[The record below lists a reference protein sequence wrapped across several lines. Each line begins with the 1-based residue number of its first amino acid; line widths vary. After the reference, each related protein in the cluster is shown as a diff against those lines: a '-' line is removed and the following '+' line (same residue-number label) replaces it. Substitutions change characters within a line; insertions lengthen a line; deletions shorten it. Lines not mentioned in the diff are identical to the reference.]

1 MSQVTKSKKTDLTA
15 AFIEQ
20 YNLSE
25 KQISDK
31 SLASQRQAAIDSFA
45 SNGLPAKKNE
55 EYKYT
60 PITRQLEKHFS
71 SVDIT
76 PSPTPEISAEL
87 EKHVKEQLLEVEAN
101 HLIFV
106 NGHFIEAMS
115 TIASD
120 RKELILLP
128 LQQAFEEETALVK
141 EYFGKEAD
149 INSDPFIALNTAMV
163 DDGLFLHVPKSKA
176 LEKPIITY
184 FFSDA
189 TAANVVAHPRNL
201 LVLEENAQAQLV
213 EIFHTF
219 GEAASYNNPV
229 TEIVMKDAA
238 HLHYCKYE
246 NESEAAYH
254 TGTTQI
260 LQAQNS
266 HFHGINVSLKGGM
279 IRNNVNAVLDAEHCE
294 SHMYGLY
301 MLDGQS
307 HVDNHTSVDH
317 KKPNAF
323 SNELYKGI
331 MDDQSKGVF
340 NGKIFV
346 RPNAQKT
353 NAFQSN
359 ANILLTDE
367 ASIDTKPQLEIWAD
381 DVKCSH
387 GATTGQLDAE
397 QMFYLQTRGLS
408 KIQARAVLLKAFA
421 GDVIQHIKID
431 TLREAIEQVISKRLE
446 KEL

>member
-1 MSQVTKSKKTDLTA
+1 MSQVTKSNKTDLTS

-20 YNLSE
+20 YSLME
-25 KQISDK
+25 KNDTNDA
-31 SLASQRQAAIDSFA
+31 LASLRQAAIDSFTA
-45 SNGLPAKKNE
+45 MGLPAKKNE

-60 PITRQLEKHFS
+60 PITRQLEKQFS
-71 SVDIT
+71 SLDVT
-76 PSPTPEISAEL
+76 PSAAPEISAEL
-87 EKHVKEQLLEVEAN
+87 ATQIKEYLVETEAN
-101 HLIFV
+101 HLVFV
-106 NGHFIEAMS
+106 NGHYIEPLS
-115 TIASD
+115 TVVSGQD
-120 RKELILLP
+120 ELILMP
-128 LQQAFEEETALVK
+128 IQQAFREESELISNYYGKLADVK
-141 EYFGKEAD
+141 
-149 INSDPFIALNTAMV
+149 SDPFIALNTAMA
-163 DDGLFLHVPKSKA
+163 DDGIFLHVPKSKA
-176 LEKPIITY
+176 PEKPIIMY

-189 TAANVVAHPRNL
+189 NTTNVVAHPRNL
-201 LVLEENAQAQLV
+201 FVIEENAQAQLV

-219 GEAASYNNPV
+219 GQSASYNNPV
-229 TEIVMKDAA
+229 TEVVLKEAA
-238 HLHYCKYE
+238 NVHYCKYE
-246 NESEAAYH
+246 NESVHAYH
-254 TGTTQI
+254 TSTTQI
-260 LQAQNS
+260 QQAQNS
-266 HFHGINVSLKGGM
+266 HFHGITVSLQGAM
-279 IRNNVNAVLDAEHCE
+279 IRNNMNAVLDAEHCE

-301 MLDGQS
+301 MLGGQS

-359 ANILLTDE
+359 ANILLTNE

-387 GATTGQLDAE
+387 GATTGQLDSE
-397 QMFYLQTRGLS
+397 QMFYLRARGLS

-421 GDVIQHIKID
+421 GDVIQHIKTD
-431 TLREAIEQVISKRLE
+431 ALREAIEEVISKRLE

>member
-1 MSQVTKSKKTDLTA
+1 MSELTKSKKTDLTA

-20 YNLSE
+20 SGLLA
-25 KQISDK
+25 KQNIHDPQV
-31 SLASQRQAAIDSFA
+31 SLRQAAIDSF
-45 SNGLPAKKNE
+45 SSQGLPTNKTEA
-55 EYKYT
+55 YKYT

-71 SVDIT
+71 PLDMVTS
-76 PSPTPEISAEL
+76 SPEL
-87 EKHVKEQLLEVEAN
+87 NAGLEEQIRNILLDVEAN
-101 HLIFV
+101 QLVFV
-106 NGHFIEAMS
+106 NGHFMEDLSFIISPQEEISIMPLQDAFDQKKDVIEAYYG
-115 TIASD
+115 
-120 RKELILLP
+120 K
-128 LQQAFEEETALVK
+128 QADVK
-141 EYFGKEAD
+141 
-149 INSDPFIALNTAMV
+149 SDPFIAINTAIANQGV
-163 DDGLFLHVPKSKA
+163 FLHVPKRKVV
-176 LEKPIITY
+176 EKPVLVY

-189 TAANVVAHPRNL
+189 NEGNTAAHPRNL
-201 LVLEENAQAQLV
+201 YVVEENAQVQVA
-213 EIFHTF
+213 ESFYTF
-219 GEAASYNNPV
+219 GNASSFNNTV
-229 TEIVMKDAA
+229 TEIVLKEAA
-238 HLHYCKYE
+238 QMHYCKYQ
-246 NESEAAYH
+246 NESEQAYH
-254 TGTTQI
+254 TGTTQLI
-260 LQAQNS
+260 QNLNS
-266 HFHGINVSLKGGM
+266 HFHGINVSLKGSM

-294 SHMYGLY
+294 THLYGLY
-301 MLDGQS
+301 MLDGNT

-359 ANILLTDE
+359 ANILLTNE

-387 GATTGQLDAE
+387 GATTGQLDSE
-397 QMFYLQTRGLS
+397 KMFYLQTRGLS

-431 TLREAIEQVISKRLE
+431 ALREAIEQVISKRLE

>member
-1 MSQVTKSKKTDLTA
+1 MSQVTKSKKTDLTS

-20 YNLSE
+20 YSL
-25 KQISDK
+25 SDK
-31 SLASQRQAAIDSFA
+31 QSSNNALASLRQEAIESFA
-45 SNGLPAKKNE
+45 AKGLPAKKEE

-60 PITRQLEKHFS
+60 PITRQLEKQFNS
-71 SVDIT
+71 LDVT
-76 PSPTPEISAEL
+76 PSPTPKISAEL
-87 EKHVKEQLLEVEAN
+87 EKQVKENLVDVEAN
-101 HLIFV
+101 HLVFV
-106 NGHFIEAMS
+106 NGHFIESLS
-115 TIASD
+115 TNVSLSD
-120 RKELILLP
+120 GITLLT
-128 LQQAFEEETALVK
+128 LQQAFEEQNEELSAYL
-141 EYFGKEAD
+141 GKQAD
-149 INSDPFIALNTAMV
+149 VNSDPFIALNTAMI
-163 DDGLFLHVPKSKA
+163 DDGVFLHVPKNKA
-176 LEKPIITY
+176 TEKPVITY

-189 TAANVVAHPRNL
+189 STDNVIAHPRNL
-201 LVLEENAQAQLV
+201 FVVEENAQAQLI

-219 GEAASYNNPV
+219 GKSSSYNNPV
-229 TEIVMKDAA
+229 TEVVLKDAA
-238 HLHYCKYE
+238 HLHYCKYQ
-246 NESEAAYH
+246 NESDAAYH

-266 HFHGINVSLKGGM
+266 HFHGTSISLKGAM
-279 IRNNVNAVLDAEHCE
+279 IRNNINAVLDAEYCE

-408 KIQARAVLLKAFA
+408 KTQARAVLLKAFA
-421 GDVIQHIKID
+421 GDVIQHIKTD
-431 TLREAIEQVISKRLE
+431 ALLEVIEQEISKRLE

>member
-1 MSQVTKSKKTDLTA
+1 MSQVTKSNKTDLTA

-20 YNLSE
+20 YSLSE

-31 SLASQRQAAIDSFA
+31 SLASLRQAAIDSFA

-60 PITRQLEKHFS
+60 PITRQLEKQFS

-76 PSPTPEISAEL
+76 PSPAPEISAEL
-87 EKHVKEQLLEVEAN
+87 AKLIKEQLLEVEAN
-101 HLIFV
+101 HLVFV
-106 NGHFIEAMS
+106 NGHFIEALS

-189 TAANVVAHPRNL
+189 TTANVVAHPRNL

-219 GEAASYNNPV
+219 GDSASYNNPV
-229 TEIVMKDAA
+229 TEIIMKDAA
-238 HLHYCKYE
+238 NLHYCKYE

-359 ANILLTDE
+359 SNILLTDE

-431 TLREAIEQVISKRLE
+431 ILREAIEQVISKRLE